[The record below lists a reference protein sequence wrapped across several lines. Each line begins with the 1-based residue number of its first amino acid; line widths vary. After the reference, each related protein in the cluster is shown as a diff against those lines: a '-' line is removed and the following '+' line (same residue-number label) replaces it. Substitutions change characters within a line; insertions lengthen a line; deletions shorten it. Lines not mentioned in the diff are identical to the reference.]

1 MSIAPSGNSSDNFPR
16 TPVIIIGSVAGGL
29 IILASEFTEPHPNQG
44 SRTAGTWLTGT
55 VAGGLLYL
63 FSRKERARRRNAQQE
78 EYSPIQ
84 PPPAYKMERAS
95 STRTITP
102 QPRPLS
108 TFAPDY
114 SRQAQYNH
122 QYQQQ
127 LSRSSSE
134 QPPPYPTI
142 PTYDPSQYQPIRPT
156 SMVVDMRAY
165 ANYSH
170 PLNPHPGPSS
180 RLSAVHYGDARL
192 STYPAAGQVPM
203 ALPYPVAPRPSAN
216 QDNREGRERSFSE
229 PMLSGQPAET
239 KGTKQ
244 PKPVLSRLITN
255 FP

>member
-1 MSIAPSGNSSDNFPR
+1 MRDVER
-16 TPVIIIGSVAGGL
+16 
-29 IILASEFTEPHPNQG
+29 
-44 SRTAGTWLTGT
+44 GTWLTEIVTGS
-55 VAGGLLYL
+55 LLYL

-78 EYSPIQ
+78 EYSPVQ
-84 PPPAYKMERAS
+84 PPPAYKIEGTGV
-95 STRTITP
+95 TRNIARS
-102 QPRPLS
+102 PRPLS

-127 LSRSSSE
+127 LSRSSCE

-156 SMVVDMRAY
+156 SMVLDMHTY

-170 PLNPHPGPSS
+170 PLNPPPGPSS

-192 STYPAAGQVPM
+192 STYRPVEQAPM
-203 ALPYPVAPRPSAN
+203 GLPYPVAPRPLGN
-216 QDNREGRERSFSE
+216 QDPREGRERSFSE

-255 FP
+255 FR